1 MKEGDQ
7 HAACEYDRKDPG
19 RRRLQGFTIDNTTFE
34 IRFGYE
40 SPIEKERGWEPTPIY
55 PDFTKEPKYD
65 SEEYPFVTVYQ
76 GVCPHY
82 KPRERVF
89 GEEWCADCEWMEK
102 HEAYIGICRCKER
115 RRKSTEV
122 GENE

>member
-1 MKEGDQ
+1 MTEKIREGDV
-7 HAACEYDRKDPG
+7 YKV
-19 RRRLQGFTIDNTTFE
+19 FTIDNTTFE

-76 GVCPHY
+76 SVCPHY
-82 KPRERVF
+82 KPRDRVS

-102 HEAYIGICRCKER
+102 NEAYIGICRCKER

-122 GENE
+122 GNMNDDTN